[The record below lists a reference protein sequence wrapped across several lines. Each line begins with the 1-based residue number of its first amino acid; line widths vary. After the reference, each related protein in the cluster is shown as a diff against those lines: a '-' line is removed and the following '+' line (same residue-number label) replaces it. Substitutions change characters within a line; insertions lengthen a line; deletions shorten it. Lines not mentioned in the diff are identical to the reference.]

1 MKKLILAS
9 ISIALLYA
17 CAPPADSNQ
26 EPAPQEIGYQ
36 ISKKGEKIPL
46 YGGDMAAV
54 SIVES
59 YIKAHNDRDLETIKS
74 LNAAEGFLIHGPN
87 AEVIKGTEAQ
97 IELLT
102 AWFEE
107 NNPVWKTKYLIS
119 NTYTDAKGKQQLWVT
134 SGHDLTQTV
143 DGKQVVVNQ
152 MHDALIV
159 DGKITYFSV
168 NERVPAPEEVAAEE
182 AEEAEEEQA
191 QE

>member
-1 MKKLILAS
+1 MKKLILVFL
-9 ISIALLYA
+9 SIALFYA
-17 CAPPADSNQ
+17 CVPPADSNQ
-26 EPAPQEIGYQ
+26 EAAPQEIGYQ

-46 YGGDMAAV
+46 YSGDMAAV
-54 SIVES
+54 SLVES

-107 NNPVWKTKYLIS
+107 NNPVWKTKFLIS

-134 SGHDLTQTV
+134 SGHDLSQTV

-168 NERVPAPEEVAAEE
+168 NERVPAPEEEAADEVK
-182 AEEAEEEQA
+182 EQA

>member
-9 ISIALLYA
+9 LSIALLYA
-17 CAPPADSNQ
+17 CVPPVDSNQ
-26 EPAPQEIGYQ
+26 EAAPQEIGYQ
-36 ISKKGEKIPL
+36 ISKKGQKIPL
-46 YGGDMAAV
+46 FGGDMAAV
-54 SIVES
+54 SLIES

-97 IELLT
+97 IGFLT
-102 AWFEE
+102 TWFEE
-107 NNPVWKTKYLIS
+107 NNPVWKTKFLIS

-168 NERVPAPEEVAAEE
+168 NERVPAPEQKPAEE
-182 AEEAEEEQA
+182 VEEQEQA
-191 QE
+191 KE